1 MTLSQ
6 TATIQVDGLGLY
18 GPLNACQLKA
28 PFREHCLELTEKAE
42 DENHRSSHVY
52 SFSKINSSS
61 FRVVDFAERVTMRA
75 SMILIFSLLGEF

>member
-18 GPLNACQLKA
+18 GPLNACQLNLNLKA

-42 DENHRSSHVY
+42 DENHRCSHAY
-52 SFSKINSSS
+52 SFCKIHYS
-61 FRVVDFAERVTMRA
+61 ERRSVESYKIT
-75 SMILIFSLLGEF
+75 

>member
-42 DENHRSSHVY
+42 DENHRRSHSAKSTTLKEEVSY
-52 SFSKINSSS
+52 KI
-61 FRVVDFAERVTMRA
+61 T
-75 SMILIFSLLGEF
+75 

>member
-6 TATIQVDGLGLY
+6 SATIQVDGLGLY

-42 DENHRSSHVY
+42 DENRSSQSHVDSFCKIHY
-52 SFSKINSSS
+52 SERRSVESYKI
-61 FRVVDFAERVTMRA
+61 T
-75 SMILIFSLLGEF
+75 

>member
-6 TATIQVDGLGLY
+6 TAIIQVDGLGLY

-42 DENHRSSHVY
+42 DENHRSSHND
-52 SFSKINSSS
+52 SFCKIHLSERR
-61 FRVVDFAERVTMRA
+61 RVKTCKTVNYELYAH
-75 SMILIFSLLGEF
+75 

>member
-6 TATIQVDGLGLY
+6 SATIQVDGLGLY

-42 DENHRSSHVY
+42 DENHRRSHND
-52 SFSKINSSS
+52 SFCKIHFS
-61 FRVVDFAERVTMRA
+61 ERRSVESYKIT
-75 SMILIFSLLGEF
+75 

>member
-6 TATIQVDGLGLY
+6 GATIQVDGL

-42 DENHRSSHVY
+42 DENHRSSHNDSFCKIHY
-52 SFSKINSSS
+52 SERRSVESYKI
-61 FRVVDFAERVTMRA
+61 T
-75 SMILIFSLLGEF
+75 